1 MRGNWKKAWKAIQ
14 NNSEQ
19 TMQTRESIIAQF
31 FPSGI
36 ITELKPFG
44 NGHINDTF
52 KVSLDGEK
60 DDFIL
65 QRINVEVFTKP
76 DGLVENHF
84 MIQEYLE
91 TQNPELEVPS
101 LLPVSTGGY
110 LVMDQ
115 VKGAWRMMNFI
126 RESHSVE
133 IVTENSQASEAGG
146 AFGWF
151 NRVCASLDASR
162 FSEAIKDFHRL
173 SFRLRQLDEAIEA
186 NKAGR
191 VEEVQDILDFY
202 GERREKLQLIE
213 KLVDAGEI
221 PERVTHNDTK
231 INNLLFRGNKA
242 CAVIDLDT
250 VGPGILF
257 YDFGDSIRTI
267 SNTAAEDEKDL
278 DKVQFNAEA
287 YEAFARGYL
296 EQVKPV
302 VTEKENEFFHLA
314 PVLMTYIMG
323 IRFLADYLN
332 GDVYY
337 KIAFP
342 EHNIVRSRV
351 QQKLIQ
357 CMEQNGDKIRGIIN
371 EALA

>member
-1 MRGNWKKAWKAIQ
+1 MGR
-14 NNSEQ
+14 
-19 TMQTRESIIAQF
+19 R
-31 FPSGI
+31 P
-36 ITELKPFG
+36 
-44 NGHINDTF
+44 
-52 KVSLDGEK
+52 
-60 DDFIL
+60 
-65 QRINVEVFTKP
+65 RRFT
-76 DGLVENHF
+76 
-84 MIQEYLE
+84 
-91 TQNPELEVPS
+91 
-101 LLPVSTGGY
+101 
-110 LVMDQ
+110 
-115 VKGAWRMMNFI
+115 
-126 RESHSVE
+126 
-133 IVTENSQASEAGG
+133 
-146 AFGWF
+146 
-151 NRVCASLDASR
+151 
-162 FSEAIKDFHRL
+162 
-173 SFRLRQLDEAIEA
+173 
-186 NKAGR
+186 
-191 VEEVQDILDFY
+191 
-202 GERREKLQLIE
+202 
-213 KLVDAGEI
+213 
-221 PERVTHNDTK
+221 
-231 INNLLFRGNKA
+231 
-242 CAVIDLDT
+242 
-250 VGPGILF
+250 
-257 YDFGDSIRTI
+257 SIRTI